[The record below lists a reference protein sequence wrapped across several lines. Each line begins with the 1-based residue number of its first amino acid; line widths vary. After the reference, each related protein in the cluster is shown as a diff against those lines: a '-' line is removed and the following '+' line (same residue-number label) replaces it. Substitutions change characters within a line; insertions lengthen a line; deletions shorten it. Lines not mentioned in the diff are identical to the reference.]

1 MRSISRYPPYV
12 LHKVYSICT
21 RHVTRITAIMLAIMI
36 VSVVSMISPVK
47 ANATSTIIDISTV
60 GTITLERFVLGNV
73 YGTGEMTID
82 GTKPVNDTDLRP
94 MNMIL
99 HGQINKIQ
107 DLKPGDIVRI
117 PVSSTGHLRF
127 NEFNIDS
134 KVTNADGT
142 QLFTAAV
149 NCTGNMNP
157 CYLDLTATN
166 AITSYSGSS
175 QLDLSPVVSLIQNRH
190 SRETILS
197 HTTTITAGSSSISFT
212 NVFPWYAY
220 DYDTLGAGHLGSGI
234 GYVRFY
240 FGTDF
245 FHSATQYLKTGKI
258 IPQATVDRVITAKF
272 TALNGGVKSFEMLP
286 TAWTAVNLAF
296 DEDNIG
302 NMEAGGVPIAA
313 DEFHEVKGDQQWM
326 QDPFEAAKHL
336 SKGDYA
342 IMRQPDGWLV
352 AINLGSAVDGIE
364 APDVTKHINDDLTN
378 TQVRRLMA
386 AGFKT
391 DEHIHARLMITMDHP
406 ELRQGVKVDYK
417 TNSTWKPSNLT
428 GTATVYSATS
438 SNSST
443 GKPRSFVDYN
453 ANAMDATGDVQ
464 SLEGNVGDSAQA
476 SANAYAR
483 PGYEFI
489 GWNSQ
494 SDGKGEAYKPG
505 DQVILPENGMTLY
518 AQWKALP
525 ARLVYKANAQA
536 WSGNTASAD
545 SVTGQQVSVA
555 GNGYKRDGWRFTGWN
570 TAADGSGK
578 SYSPSDQYSMPAG
591 TTYLY
596 AQWEKIYMVDLPET
610 GSRELVMAIGLA
622 IMALMITVITPMII
636 YRRKDC

>member
-1 MRSISRYPPYV
+1 M
-12 LHKVYSICT
+12 LHQDYSICT
-21 RHVTRITAIMLAIMI
+21 RHATRVIAIILVIMV
-36 VSVVSMISPVK
+36 VSAVSMISPVK
-47 ANATSTIIDISTV
+47 ANATSTIRDISTV
-60 GTITLERFVLGNV
+60 GSITLEKFVMGNV
-73 YGTGEMTID
+73 YGTGEMIID
-82 GTKPVNDTDLRP
+82 GTQPVNDTDLRP

-99 HGQINKIQ
+99 HGKINQIQ

-149 NCTGNMNP
+149 NCNSSMNP

-212 NVFPWYAY
+212 NIFPWYAY
-220 DYDTLGAGHLGSGI
+220 DYDNLGAGHLGSGI

-240 FGTDF
+240 LGTDF

-302 NMEAGGVPIAA
+302 NMELRGVPIAA
-313 DEFHEVKGDQQWM
+313 DEFHEVKGDPQWM

-352 AINLGSAVDGIE
+352 AIDLGSAVNGIE

-406 ELRQGVKVDYK
+406 ELRQGVKMDYK

-428 GTATVYSATS
+428 GTATVYSSTS

-453 ANAMDATGDVQ
+453 ANAMDAAGDVQ
-464 SLEGNVGDSAQA
+464 SLEGNVGDSAQIN
-476 SANAYAR
+476 ANAYSR

-494 SDGKGEAYKPG
+494 SDEKGEEYKPG

-525 ARLVYKANAQA
+525 ARLVYRANTQA
-536 WSGNTASAD
+536 WSGNTASVD

-555 GNGYKRDGWRFTGWN
+555 GNGYKREGWRFTGWN

-578 SYSPSDQYSMPAG
+578 SYSPSDRYSMPAG

-610 GSRELVMAIGLA
+610 GSRELAMAIGLV
-622 IMALMITVITPMII
+622 IVALMITVITPMII
-636 YRRKDC
+636 YRRKDR

>member
-21 RHVTRITAIMLAIMI
+21 RHATRITAIILVIMI
-36 VSVVSMISPVK
+36 VSAVSMISPVK
-47 ANATSTIIDISTV
+47 ANATSTIKDISTV
-60 GTITLERFVLGNV
+60 GTITLEKFVLGNV
-73 YGTGEMTID
+73 YGTGEMAID

-127 NEFNIDS
+127 QEFDIDPEV
-134 KVTNADGT
+134 KNVDGT

-149 NCTGNMNP
+149 NCNSSMNP

-166 AITSYSGSS
+166 AIASYSGPS
-175 QLDLSPVVSLIQNRH
+175 QLDLSPIVSLIQNRH

-197 HTTTITAGSSSISFT
+197 HTTTIIAGSSSISFT
-212 NVFPWYAY
+212 NVFQWYAY

-272 TALNGGVKSFEMLP
+272 TALNGGIKSLEMLP
-286 TAWTAVNLAF
+286 SAWSSSNLAF
-296 DEDNIG
+296 DENNISS
-302 NMEAGGVPIAA
+302 MESGGALVSS
-313 DEFHEVKGDQQWM
+313 DQLHEVNGDLSWM

-336 SKGDYA
+336 SKGQYA
-342 IMRQPDGWLV
+342 MMQQPDGWLV
-352 AINLGSAVDGIE
+352 AIDLGSAVDGID
-364 APDVTKHINDDLTN
+364 APDVTKYTHDELTN
-378 TQVRRLMA
+378 DQLRRLRT

-391 DEHIHARLMITMDHP
+391 NEHIHARLMVTFDHSDL
-406 ELRQGVKVDYK
+406 EQGMRVDYK

-428 GTATVYSATS
+428 GTATVYSSTS

-443 GKPRSFVDYN
+443 GKPRSFIDYDSNAVD
-453 ANAMDATGDVQ
+453 AIGDV
-464 SLEGNVGDSAQA
+464 LATEGSRDDLVQA
-476 SANAYAR
+476 SQNGYSRA
-483 PGYEFI
+483 GYEFI

-494 SDGKGEAYKPG
+494 SDGNGEAYKPG

-545 SVTGQQVSVA
+545 SVTGQQISVA

-578 SYSPSDQYSMPAG
+578 SYSPSDRYSMPAG

-596 AQWEKIYMVDLPET
+596 AQWKKIYMADLPET

-622 IMALMITVITPMII
+622 IVALMITVITPMII
-636 YRRKDC
+636 YRRKDR